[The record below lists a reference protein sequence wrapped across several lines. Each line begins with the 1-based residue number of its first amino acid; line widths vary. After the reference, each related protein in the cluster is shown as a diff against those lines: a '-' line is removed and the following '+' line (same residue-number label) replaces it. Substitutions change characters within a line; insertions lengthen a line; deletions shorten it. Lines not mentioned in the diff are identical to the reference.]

1 MNAFSA
7 PFFVAY
13 FFGHTSFTLYSAV
26 PAIPGASSTTSAP
39 PPPLNCHTF
48 GFIVSAGRV
57 ADAVCC
63 PVTGAAVAPTKPDQ
77 TRPEQTRAELSRAE
91 QTQPESQP
99 HLGRSNCIAADKR
112 VGVPIAVSCPVE
124 AHC

>member
-26 PAIPGASSTTSAP
+26 PAIPGASS
-39 PPPLNCHTF
+39 PLNGHTF

-63 PVTGAAVAPTKPDQ
+63 PVTGAAVVPTKPDP